1 MKQNRFTSKFQN
13 KSITELKSIASDKVL
28 FEEEARLAAAW
39 LIEAKSGEA
48 DSANQIEEEIQVQK
62 QKELQRER
70 DHKESLKKNKFITD
84 DPNAPELYSKRV
96 ITIFSVLFSSI
107 FGAVL
112 LIINLYKLK
121 KQKAAII
128 VLGLG
133 LVLTVLTA
141 IAANSLKIGN
151 IALVFN
157 LVGAFIWTEGF
168 WNKLIGKET
177 LHRPKSWI
185 IPAIISVVI
194 SAPILYFAIQS
205 Y

>member
-13 KSITELKSIASDKVL
+13 KSISELEFIASDKED
-28 FEEEARLAAAW
+28 FEEDARLAAAW
-39 LIEAKSGEA
+39 LLEEKSG
-48 DSANQIEEEIQVQK
+48 STVKANQIEEEIQIQK
-62 QKELQRER
+62 QKEIQRDK
-70 DHKESLKKNKFITD
+70 DHKESIKKNKFITD
-84 DPNAPELYSKRV
+84 DPKAPELYSKRV

-194 SAPILYFAIQS
+194 SAPILYFAIQG